1 MTLEEAKKILKKEGF
16 KLENVDYESFPSD
29 AFTKYE
35 SPDVVEAMKIVR
47 KASYS
52 IGMKLDD
59 FDSRKARLKKEFEAN
74 TTAPGGKN
82 PALNESAKEF
92 NDSLLDE
99 QAKKIKNLEEL
110 SASRNEIIVKQAKKI
125 SAYQKQ
131 FKHLAE
137 VLHKKNIKI
146 DQLRKESSKHLR
158 DKIKVFDENQELE
171 KKANKY
177 ANMLADAHDEL
188 RQLKKKLAGIVVN
201 NVNAQALKSA
211 EHALVEKDAIIQEKD
226 EVIED
231 LGKELK
237 ETKKMLVWV
246 RNASKEYRDY
256 GVEANNLVKEL
267 SRLYVVAYNAG
278 SFDKAMLERCKNYQ
292 KYGFP
297 ATCNSETN
305 KEIDEIAS
313 GKEHLIP
320 APEEPCGEPKKS
332 INTGD
337 YISKEEL
344 MKIQEEDVRKITTP
358 PFSPISEMRKG
369 NGIPDRMVVSADLGK
384 GESYTSSVIV
394 IPKDADPT
402 LLRNIFKDMTD
413 IINSEL

>member
-1 MTLEEAKKILKKEGF
+1 MTLEEAKKLLKKEGF
-16 KLENVDYESFPSD
+16 GFRKTSRPLTVFSKTFDR
-29 AFTKYE
+29 YE
-35 SPDVVEAMKIVR
+35 SPEIVEAMHVLVKNKYNVTMESRLFHER
-47 KASYS
+47 KE
-52 IGMKLDD
+52 
-59 FDSRKARLKKEFEAN
+59 RLKKEFEAN

-82 PALNESAKEF
+82 SALNESAKEF

-146 DQLRKESSKHLR
+146 EQLRKESSKHLR
-158 DKIKVFDENQELE
+158 DKIKVFYENQELE
-171 KKANKY
+171 KKASKY
-177 ANMLADAHDEL
+177 ANKFADAFCEL
-188 RQLKKKLAGIVVN
+188 RELKEKLAKITVN
-201 NVNAQALKSA
+201 NVDAQALKSA
-211 EHALVEKDAIIQEKD
+211 EHALVEKDAIIQEMD

-292 KYGFP
+292 KYGFHT
-297 ATCNSETN
+297 TCNSET
-305 KEIDEIAS
+305 KREIDEIAS
-313 GKEHLIP
+313 GKKHDN
-320 APEEPCGEPKKS
+320 AVADAANKAGS
-332 INTGD
+332 MG
-337 YISKEEL
+337 Y
-344 MKIQEEDVRKITTP
+344 
-358 PFSPISEMRKG
+358 
-369 NGIPDRMVVSADLGK
+369 NGINDRMVPPATTGDV
-384 GESYTSSVIV
+384 TVIMKT
-394 IPKDADPT
+394 I
-402 LLRNIFKDMTD
+402 L
-413 IINSEL
+413 